1 MGRYDSA
8 MRISDVAREERPLAI
23 DFGGGATLNIVYR
36 NSKMSFN
43 DMARLVTRAA
53 LAAKAKDAGDVQ
65 DIAARVEAS
74 ADSVITPLVEALV
87 SWDLTEDDGETL
99 IPITEAGL
107 RSVPSSILVEI
118 TKAMQE
124 DQRAAGGKA
133 R

>member
-1 MGRYDSA
+1 

-36 NSKMSFN
+36 NSRMSFN

>member
-1 MGRYDSA
+1 

-23 DFGGGATLNIVYR
+23 DFGGGAMLNIVYR